1 MLANRADAGAEG
13 SLIVHKQRARLKQAG
28 FISRSGQRSG
38 SAGSVRTNWPPPNPH
53 RLPAAGGE
61 RAAESRLHPE
71 DPPELKITNC
81 WLTHW
86 LTDDG
91 EDVCSCS
98 ENRENSSILHV
109 KTEALMHESLSR
121 RRLQHDHYLHKERVV
136 HSCLFVGLSAG
147 LKRKLLNRFSWN
159 LHRWSVSTQ
168 NTHC

>member
-13 SLIVHKQRARLKQAG
+13 SVIVHKQRARLKQAG

-81 WLTHW
+81 WLTLW
-86 LTDDG
+86 LTMEKTCVHVVKQRKQFNPAR
-91 EDVCSCS
+91 EDRSTNARVTEQEEAATWLLPPQGAPVLRFCTPVC
-98 ENRENSSILHV
+98 
-109 KTEALMHESLSR
+109 
-121 RRLQHDHYLHKERVV
+121 
-136 HSCLFVGLSAG
+136 
-147 LKRKLLNRFSWN
+147 LLVCR
-159 LHRWSVSTQ
+159 Q
-168 NTHC
+168 D